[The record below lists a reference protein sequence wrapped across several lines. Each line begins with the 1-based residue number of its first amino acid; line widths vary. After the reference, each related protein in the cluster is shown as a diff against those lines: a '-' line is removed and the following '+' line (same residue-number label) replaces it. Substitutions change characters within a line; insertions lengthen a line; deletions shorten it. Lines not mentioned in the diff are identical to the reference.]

1 MIAPL
6 NSVRTRKLVPPAD
19 ARKRPPRNW
28 RDGLASPSR
37 VTSKRDSTHT
47 AFVLISIL
55 IVVML
60 ISMVA
65 LSLLFRMR
73 AEEKAATAGMGG
85 EQAWAAAM
93 GGVRHAINILENS
106 SSPQDWR
113 DNPSIFKNQF
123 VYDDGAQR
131 WYFSVYSP
139 GADEAATIRYGLSDE
154 AGKLN
159 VNHASEESLTAI
171 PLLDESMA
179 QALIDFVD
187 EDSQAQPE
195 GAEQPFYDTLEK
207 PYAIHNAPLKT
218 LDELLMVRGFT
229 PALFYGED
237 ANQNFRLD
245 TNEDDGDISFPPDN
259 SNGELARGLRQL
271 LTVASYDLNLDST
284 DSERIDVNDPE
295 ASLSDEPFPED
306 TLKFFETAR
315 RNQLTITN
323 ICDLV
328 EATWT
333 MKDEENQNREYPSG
347 IDEESLPL
355 ALDRLTHTNAYHLHG
370 LININ
375 SASARV
381 LATVPGIDDAMASE
395 IIGARDAIP
404 PDEQNNIAW
413 LYTEKIV
420 DPEEFRAI
428 GRHLTARGHQFSLR
442 AAGYSNQGQYRI
454 IEAIVDLAGDRP
466 RIIYLRDISR
476 FGLPFEIDLPETG
489 MTEDSSA
496 VLESRELSHHQY
508 SPQSSIPVEQHRTRL
523 AATAHINSNSS
534 VLYNLPLPKGEDRGE
549 GKQSIRVHVDIVSIQ
564 RPLYPVPGRLAEFV
578 RTSFGV
584 TFTEEHEI

>member
-1 MIAPL
+1 M
-6 NSVRTRKLVPPAD
+6 KLHSHN
-19 ARKRPPRNW
+19 R
-28 RDGLASPSR
+28 GG
-37 VTSKRDSTHT
+37 
-47 AFVLISIL
+47 FVLISIL

-73 AEEKAATAGMGG
+73 AEEKAAAAGMGG

-93 GGVRHAINILENS
+93 SGVRHAINVLENAS
-106 SSPQDWR
+106 SQDWR

-123 VYDDGAQR
+123 VYDDGAHR
-131 WYFSVYSP
+131 WYFSVYSS
-139 GADEAATIRYGLSDE
+139 GTEEAAAIRYGLSDE

-159 VNHASEESLTAI
+159 VNHATEESLTAI

-187 EDSQAQPE
+187 ADGEAQPE
-195 GAEQPFYDTLEK
+195 GAEQPYYDTLEK

-245 TNEDDGDISFPPDN
+245 ANEDDGDASFPPDN
-259 SNGELARGLRQL
+259 SNGELARGFRQL
-271 LTVASYDLNLDST
+271 FTVSSYDLNLDSA
-284 DSERIDVNDPE
+284 DLQRVDVNDPDANLGDE
-295 ASLSDEPFPED
+295 SLPED
-306 TLKFFETAR
+306 TVKFVEAAR
-315 RNQLTITN
+315 RNQITITN

-333 MKDEENQNREYPSG
+333 MKDEEDQDREYPSG
-347 IDEESLPL
+347 IDEETLPL
-355 ALDRLTHTNAYHLHG
+355 ALDRLTHTNDYHLHG

-375 SASARV
+375 TASAQV
-381 LATVPGIDDAMASE
+381 LATVPGIDDALANE

-404 PDEQNNIAW
+404 PDEQGNIAW
-413 LYTEKIV
+413 LFTEKIV
-420 DPEEFRAI
+420 DAEEFRVI

-476 FGLPFEIDLPETG
+476 FGLPFEIDLPENEGG
-489 MTEDSSA
+489 MSEESSA
-496 VLESRELSHHQY
+496 VMESRELSRHAPLKL
-508 SPQSSIPVEQHRTRL
+508 PQTSEKNY
-523 AATAHINSNSS
+523 A
-534 VLYNLPLPKGEDRGE
+534 
-549 GKQSIRVHVDIVSIQ
+549 QSY
-564 RPLYPVPGRLAEFV
+564 RPM
-578 RTSFGV
+578 TS
-584 TFTEEHEI
+584 